1 MSHENLSLEQ
11 LGAQAYAHYKAGEK
25 ANQKANDH
33 AKSSGL
39 YLAEAKARVAKRKD
53 MTWPQFLKAH
63 CDIGRSRADELIM
76 IAEGR
81 SEPTASADRVREWRA
96 TQAELRRTYGKS
108 SKIHQQKQQQAGRSE
123 VDKERAEVEI
133 SIAAMLKRLTT
144 KQLKEFEM
152 HLRNVSLARNSLAV
166 WTAAA
171 A

>member
-1 MSHENLSLEQ
+1 MNHDDLSLEQ
-11 LGAQAYAHYKAGEK
+11 LGAQAYGHHKAGQKNYDK
-25 ANQKANDH
+25 AMEH
-33 AKSSGL
+33 AKSAGL

-81 SEPTASADRVREWRA
+81 SEPSASADRVREWRA

-108 SKIHQQKQQQAGRSE
+108 SKIHQQKQRSGRSE
-123 VDKERAEVEI
+123 VDKERAEVET
-133 SIAAMLKRLTT
+133 SIAAMLNRLTT

-152 HLRNVSLARNSLAV
+152 HLRNVSFARNSLAV